1 MTAVAGWAH
10 GTVVIAGAGLGGL
23 ALAHGLAAAGIPVAV
38 YERETTANARYQGHR
53 ISLNPAGLAALRSLL
68 PDRLINLVTAT
79 AAQPY
84 EGSAVYDASLRPLN
98 RQSVPDAGGSLS
110 CCRHTL
116 REILLHGLAD
126 QVAFGSPVTGFREL
140 NDGVAVD
147 VAGDLGAVAAGL
159 LVGADGVTSAVRGQV
174 LPGMRP
180 AELRWAIYGRT
191 AIDRDIGRSVP
202 GGVLAGFSRVLSPE
216 GIGMSIGPFRKRQA
230 FNEAAADIVPG
241 LTITELPDCLMWTLG
256 GTIAQAPLGLE
267 ELRDADA
274 GTLHRIAREQTASW
288 HPVLQGIVG
297 RADVSTLLAIT
308 VRAAPAIDGWSAPRV
323 TMLGD
328 AVHVMPPGRALG
340 ANTTF
345 RDAAL
350 LTTTLQAVARGAD
363 DLVTA
368 KADYERRMLCYSAE
382 AVATSVAMTAGRT

>member
-1 MTAVAGWAH
+1 MTAVTGWAY

-23 ALAHGLAAAGIPVAV
+23 ALAHGLTAAGIPVAV
-38 YERETTANARYQGHR
+38 YERETAANARYQGHR

-68 PDRLINLVTAT
+68 PDRLIDLVTAT

-84 EGSAVYDASLRPLN
+84 QGSAVYDANMRSLN
-98 RQSVPDAGGSLS
+98 RQSLPDTGGSLS

-116 REILLHGLAD
+116 REILLYELAD
-126 QVAFGSPVTGFREL
+126 RVAFGRSVTGFHEL
-140 NDGVAVD
+140 SDGVAVD
-147 VAGDLGAVAAGL
+147 VAGGSVEAGL
-159 LVGADGVTSAVRGQV
+159 LVGADGVTSAVRGQI
-174 LPGMRP
+174 LPGTRP

-191 AIDRDIGRSVP
+191 AIDRSIP
-202 GGVLAGFSRVLSPE
+202 GGVRTGFSRVLSAG
-216 GIGMSIGPFRKRQA
+216 GIGMSIGPFRKRRA
-230 FNEAAADIVPG
+230 FTEAAADLVPG

-256 GTIAQAPLGLE
+256 GTIAQAPLGL
-267 ELRDADA
+267 RDADA
-274 GTLHRIAREQTASW
+274 GTLHRIARERTAGW
-288 HPVLQGIVG
+288 HPVLRGIVG
-297 RADVSTLLAIT
+297 GADVSTLLAIT
-308 VRAAPAIDGWSAPRV
+308 VRAAPAIDGWSVPRV

-368 KADYERRMLCYSAE
+368 KAGYERRMLRYSAE
-382 AVATSVAMTAGRT
+382 AVATSVAMTAGSTTWR